1 MMIPPRIFERFGT
14 VPDELIGLCRP
25 HPWAQ
30 LTRPHAE
37 GMRSIR
43 GVLLHTA
50 GAETYWIQHVVL
62 GRPRMK
68 LREEDLADLDAILDI
83 WKPQRETTMRFVRA
97 LTPEQRAE
105 KKAFPWN
112 PQEHATV
119 EDIVWHVVTHEQY
132 HRGQIFTRL
141 ALLGRR
147 DLPDHDMLR

>member
-1 MMIPPRIFERFGT
+1 VIPPHIFERFGT
-14 VPDELIGLCRP
+14 VPDELIALCRP
-25 HPWAQ
+25 HTWEQ

-43 GVLLHTA
+43 AALVHTA

-62 GRPRMK
+62 GRPLVRPD
-68 LREEDLADLDAILDI
+68 EASFTNLDAILAH
-83 WKPQRETTMRFVRA
+83 WKPQRQATLAFVRG
-97 LTPEQRAE
+97 LTPAGRTERRP
-105 KKAFPWN
+105 FPWN
-112 PQEHATV
+112 PQDGTTV